1 MSAARYA
8 LLKIQDLPPHVKNWR
23 PQILLM
29 VKCNVNGFEQTLT
42 ENENLDFNV
51 QVEKANSFAI
61 ASQLKD
67 SRGLFLSASVI
78 QGDHLKFWNIAKKC
92 KNVYIINKYLIF

>member
-61 ASQLKD
+61 ASQLKKG
-67 SRGLFLSASVI
+67 RGLFVSASVI
-78 QGDHLKFWNIAKKC
+78 QGDYLELSNLAKTC
-92 KNVYIINKYLIF
+92 KKVLNN